1 MKALAKLFLGMFLL
15 LVIQPSYAQTDK
27 QAAEE
32 KAWKEY
38 MTPGKEHQ
46 LLAKSDGEWT
56 EELTMW
62 MEPGTEPSKS
72 TATAESKMILEGRY
86 QQMTHKGTF
95 NGMPFQ
101 GIGITGYDN
110 AKKVF
115 FSTWIDNMG
124 TGIMYSEGK
133 WKDADKTIEYKGKSI
148 DPVSGI
154 ELSVRQIIKI
164 IDDNNQTVEMFT
176 TVKGK
181 EYKSMEIKLS
191 RKK

>member
-1 MKALAKLFLGMFLL
+1 MKVLAKIAGGVFCLL
-15 LVIQPSYAQTDK
+15 IFQQTYAQTDK

-56 EELTMW
+56 EEITMW
-62 MEPGTEPSKS
+62 MEPGSEPSKS
-72 TATAESKMILEGRY
+72 NGTVESKMILEGRY
-86 QQMTHKGTF
+86 QHMTHKGTF
-95 NGMPFQ
+95 NGMPFE

-115 FSTWIDNMG
+115 FNSWIDNMG
-124 TGIMYSEGK
+124 TGMMYSEGK
-133 WKDADKTIEYKGKSI
+133 WKDAGKSIEYKGKSI
-148 DPVSGI
+148 DPVSGL
-154 ELSVRQIIKI
+154 ELTLRQLIKI
-164 IDDNNQTVEMFT
+164 IDDNNQTIEMFT

-181 EYKSMEIKLS
+181 EYKSMEIKLT

>member
-1 MKALAKLFLGMFLL
+1 MKVLAKLSLGIVCL
-15 LVIQPSYAQTDK
+15 LVFQQSYAQTDK

-46 LLAKSDGEWT
+46 LLARSDGEWI
-56 EELTMW
+56 EEVTMW
-62 MEPGTEPSKS
+62 MDPAAQPSKS
-72 TATAESKMILEGRY
+72 TGTVESKMILDGRY

-95 NGMPFQ
+95 NGMPFE

-115 FSTWIDNMG
+115 FSSWIDNLG
-124 TGIMYSEGK
+124 TGMMYSEGK
-133 WKDADKTIEYKGKSI
+133 WKEAGKSIEYKGKSI
-148 DPVSGI
+148 DPVSGV
-154 ELSVRQIIKI
+154 ELMLRQLVKI
-164 IDDNNQTVEMFT
+164 NDDNNQTIEMFT
-176 TVKGK
+176 TVNGK
-181 EYKSMEIKLS
+181 EYKSMEIKLT